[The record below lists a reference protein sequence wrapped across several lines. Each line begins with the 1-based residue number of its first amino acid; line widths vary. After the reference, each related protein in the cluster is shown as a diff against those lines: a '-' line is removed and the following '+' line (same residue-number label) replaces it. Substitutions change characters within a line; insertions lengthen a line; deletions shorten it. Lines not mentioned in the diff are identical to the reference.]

1 MLVTIFLGILIAA
14 LILGNIFLS
23 IAKPKKIEEALLR
36 EIGSKENSRALLQ
49 QMQNNKNIAASN
61 HLLQQG
67 KIRPAFVSAEQPDF
81 RQMAEMERARM
92 LNKRV
97 DRLENLLLKMNGAK
111 FVSYKLNGAN
121 LEQKLSGLEEF
132 RQNTSL
138 EIAALK
144 QQLAALKGNEL
155 PEENEEEIELSAADE
170 KRAHAIVYHGNK
182 S

>member
-1 MLVTIFLGILIAA
+1 MLVTIFLGILIVA
-14 LILGNIFLS
+14 LVLGNIFLS

-36 EIGSKENSRALLQ
+36 EIGGKENSMALLQ

-61 HLLQQG
+61 QLLQQG

-81 RQMAEMERARM
+81 QQMAEMERTRM

-97 DRLENLLLKMNGAK
+97 DRLESLLLKMNGAK
-111 FVSYKLNGAN
+111 FVSYKLNGTN
-121 LEQKLSGLEEF
+121 LAQKLSGLEEF
-132 RQNTSL
+132 KQNTSL

-155 PEENEEEIELSAADE
+155 SEENEEETELSQADSE
-170 KRAHAIVYHGNK
+170 RAHAIVYRGSK
-182 S
+182 R